1 MASDAPREVVVDN
14 DHRATRV
21 LRAAGILPVVF
32 GLGYL
37 VWRIVTP
44 SECAWLTPSPQ
55 DWSEAGVR
63 PLTEA
68 ACALQPGTTVIGA
81 RAAGDSVSLDTG
93 SGQIVALALDPSGPF
108 VAQRVAESAWT
119 LAFVVAFFALALY
132 ASWRRPTERA
142 AGIAVVMSGALLGST
157 VMTVVGLPTHE
168 AFAGPAR
175 WAFAAGTLPM
185 YLLAWGAGV
194 AWAADFPTPL
204 VPRKGRMVVNAAG
217 VAPVVGWTTAA
228 LLLGAT
234 SSTSAGWMHSAIVIQ
249 MSLTVTAL
257 VASIAILGMRLNR
270 SSQVVPGSVPRQQLL
285 WVAGSFCVAAILTLA
300 LWMVPQLI
308 AGESLLPPELI
319 GAPGLFFVAGF
330 GIAMARY
337 RLFDLDVVLARTL
350 VYSGLTLAAIV
361 MYLSTSAIL
370 AAGFNALAPGQV
382 AVIGALLVAIIVNP
396 VRVRLE
402 GSVNRIFYGDRDQ
415 PYAALSRVAES
426 ITDRG
431 APDDKVAD
439 DIRRALR
446 APYVVITDR
455 QGHTVA
461 SGDPTAEANGH
472 VEFAAHH
479 AGEDEG
485 TLHVAV
491 RGSGERFSRT
501 ERRLLAD
508 IARQIGAGLHER
520 SLVMQLQQSRERI
533 VVAREE
539 ERRAL
544 RRTLHDE
551 VGPTMAALSLRAE
564 TVRRNITRSGAGA
577 PDIDPVLSSMSADAS
592 QAAEVLR
599 KLAYNLRPPALDEY
613 GLEAALRRYTQ
624 SVKDPAVSFVA
635 DGALATVP
643 LSAAVEAALYRI
655 AVAAVSNASRHA
667 HATSCTVHLSVTSDC
682 ARLTVTDNGRG
693 LAPDGVKGVGILSMQ
708 ERAAELGGSCTV
720 SNARP
725 GTTVCA
731 QIPVGGDR

>member
-1 MASDAPREVVVDN
+1 M
-14 DHRATRV
+14 
-21 LRAAGILPVVF
+21 LPVLF
-32 GLGYL
+32 GVSYL
-37 VWRIVTP
+37 VWRLVTP
-44 SECAWLTPSPQ
+44 SECTWLSPSPQ

-68 ACALQPGTTVIGA
+68 ACALQPGTTVIGGHV
-81 RAAGDSVSLDTG
+81 AGDSALLTTG
-93 SGQIVALALDPSGPF
+93 SGQIVTLPLDPSGPF
-108 VAQRVAESAWT
+108 VTQRLSESVWT
-119 LAFVVAFFALALY
+119 LAFVVGFFALALF
-132 ASWRRPTERA
+132 ASWRRPAERA
-142 AGIAVVMSGALLGST
+142 AGTAVLLSGALLGST
-157 VMTVVGLPTHE
+157 LITIVGLPVHD
-168 AFAGPAR
+168 AFAGPVR
-175 WAFAAGTLPM
+175 WAFAGGTLPM
-185 YLLAWGAGV
+185 YLLAWGAGL
-194 AWAADFPTPL
+194 AWAAIFPTPL
-204 VPRKGRMVVNAAG
+204 LRRRAYLVVSGACLVPVLA
-217 VAPVVGWTTAA
+217 WTVAA

-234 SSTSAGWMHSAIVIQ
+234 SATFAGWMHAAIAVQ

-257 VASIAILGMRLNR
+257 AASMAILGIRLNR

-285 WVAGSFCVAAILTLA
+285 WVAGSFCVAAVLTLA

-308 AGESLLPPELI
+308 AGQSLLPPELI

-370 AAGFNALAPGQV
+370 AAGFTALAPGQV

-402 GSVNRIFYGDRDQ
+402 RSVNRVFYGDRDE
-415 PYAALSRVAES
+415 PYAALSRVAEG

-455 QGHTVA
+455 QGRAVA
-461 SGDPTAEANGH
+461 SGDPATVANGCA
-472 VEFAAHH
+472 EFDAHH
-479 AGEDEG
+479 AGQHEG
-485 TLHVAV
+485 TLRVAA
-491 RGSGERFSRT
+491 RGAGERFSGT

-508 IARQIGAGLHER
+508 IARQIGAGLHEK
-520 SLVMQLQQSRERI
+520 SLVLQLQHSRERI

-551 VGPTMAALSLRAE
+551 VGPTMASLSLRAE
-564 TVRRNITRSGAGA
+564 TVRRNIARSGAGQTG
-577 PDIDPVLSSMSADAS
+577 IDPVLSSMSADAS

-599 KLAYNLRPPALDEY
+599 RLAYNLRPPALDEY

-624 SVKDPAVSFVA
+624 SVQDPVVSFVA
-635 DGALATVP
+635 DGPLAAVSM
-643 LSAAVEAALYRI
+643 SAAVEAALYRI
-655 AVAAVSNASRHA
+655 AVAAVSNASQHA
-667 HATSCTVHLSVTSDC
+667 HACSCTVRLSVSSDC
-682 ARLTVTDNGRG
+682 VRLTITDDGRG
-693 LAPDGVKGVGILSMQ
+693 LPPDAAKGVGILSMQ

-720 SNARP
+720 SNSSP
-725 GTTVCA
+725 GTMVRA
-731 QIPVGGDR
+731 EIPVGGVV

>member
-1 MASDAPREVVVDN
+1 V
-14 DHRATRV
+14 T
-21 LRAAGILPVVF
+21 LP
-32 GLGYL
+32 
-37 VWRIVTP
+37 
-44 SECAWLTPSPQ
+44 
-55 DWSEAGVR
+55 
-63 PLTEA
+63 
-68 ACALQPGTTVIGA
+68 
-81 RAAGDSVSLDTG
+81 
-93 SGQIVALALDPSGPF
+93 LDPSGPF
-108 VAQRVAESAWT
+108 ITQRLSESVWT
-119 LAFVVAFFALALY
+119 LAFVVGFFTLALY

-142 AGIAVVMSGALLGST
+142 AGTAVLMSGALLGST
-157 VMTVVGLPTHE
+157 IITIVGLPAHD
-168 AFAGPAR
+168 AFAGPPR
-175 WAFAAGTLPM
+175 WAFAGGTLPM
-185 YLLAWGAGV
+185 YLLAWGAGL
-194 AWAADFPTPL
+194 AWAAVFPTPL
-204 VPRKGRMVVNAAG
+204 LRRRAYMVVTGACL
-217 VAPVVGWTTAA
+217 VPVLAWTLAA

-234 SSTSAGWMHSAIVIQ
+234 STTFGGWMHSAIVVQ

-257 VASIAILGMRLNR
+257 AASMAILGVRLNR

-285 WVAGSFCVAAILTLA
+285 WVAGSFCVAAVLTLA

-308 AGESLLPPELI
+308 AGQSLLPPELI

-402 GSVNRIFYGDRDQ
+402 RSVNRVFYGDRDE
-415 PYAALSRVAES
+415 PYAALSRVAEG

-431 APDDKVAD
+431 APDDRVAD

-455 QGHTVA
+455 QGRAVA
-461 SGDPTAEANGH
+461 SGDPAAVANGC

-479 AGEDEG
+479 AGQDEG
-485 TLHVAV
+485 ALQVAA
-491 RGSGERFSRT
+491 RGAGERFSGT

-508 IARQIGAGLHER
+508 IARQIGAGLHEQR
-520 SLVMQLQQSRERI
+520 LVLQLQQSRERI

-564 TVRRNITRSGAGA
+564 TVRRNITRSGADQ

-599 KLAYNLRPPALDEY
+599 RLAYNLRPPALDEY

-624 SVKDPAVSFVA
+624 SVQDPVVSFVA
-635 DGALATVP
+635 DSPPTAVP
-643 LSAAVEAALYRI
+643 MSAAVEAALYRI

-667 HATSCTVHLSVTSDC
+667 HACACTVHLSVSSDC
-682 ARLTVTDNGRG
+682 VRLTVTDDGRG
-693 LAPDGVKGVGILSMQ
+693 LPADAVKGVGILSMQ

-720 SNARP
+720 SNASP
-725 GTTVCA
+725 GTRVCA
-731 QIPVGGDR
+731 EIPVGGVA

>member
-1 MASDAPREVVVDN
+1 MVNDQRAS
-14 DHRATRV
+14 RV
-21 LRAAGILPVVF
+21 LQAGGILPVLF
-32 GLGYL
+32 GVGYL
-37 VWRIVTP
+37 VWRLVTP
-44 SECAWLTPSPQ
+44 SECTWLTPSPQ

-63 PLTEA
+63 PLTDA

-81 RAAGDSVSLDTG
+81 RVAGDSALLTTG
-93 SGQIVALALDPSGPF
+93 SGQVVTLPLDPSGPLIT
-108 VAQRVAESAWT
+108 QRLSESVWT
-119 LAFVVAFFALALY
+119 LAFVVGFFALALY

-157 VMTVVGLPTHE
+157 IITIVGLPAHD
-168 AFAGPAR
+168 AFAGPSR
-175 WAFAAGTLPM
+175 WAFAGGTLPM
-185 YLLAWGAGV
+185 YLLAWGAGL
-194 AWAADFPTPL
+194 AWAAVFPTPL
-204 VPRKGRMVVNAAG
+204 LRRRAYMVVTGACL
-217 VAPVVGWTTAA
+217 VPVTAWTLAA

-234 SSTSAGWMHSAIVIQ
+234 STTFTGWMHSAIVVQ

-257 VASIAILGMRLNR
+257 AASMAILGVRLNR

-285 WVAGSFCVAAILTLA
+285 WVAGSFCVAAVLTLA

-308 AGESLLPPELI
+308 AGQSLLPPELI

-402 GSVNRIFYGDRDQ
+402 RSVNRVFYGDRDE
-415 PYAALSRVAES
+415 PYAALSRVAEG

-431 APDDKVAD
+431 APDAKVAY

-446 APYVVITDR
+446 APFVVITDR
-455 QGHTVA
+455 QGRAIA
-461 SGDPTAEANGH
+461 SGDPAAVANGC

-479 AGEDEG
+479 AGQDEG
-485 TLHVAV
+485 ALQVAA
-491 RGSGERFSRT
+491 RGAGERFSGT

-508 IARQIGAGLHER
+508 IARQIGAGLHEQR
-520 SLVMQLQQSRERI
+520 LVLQLQQSRERI

-564 TVRRNITRSGAGA
+564 TVRRNITRSGAGSS
-577 PDIDPVLSSMSADAS
+577 DIDPVLSSMSADAS

-624 SVKDPAVSFVA
+624 SVQDPVVSFVA
-635 DGALATVP
+635 DGPLTTVP
-643 LSAAVEAALYRI
+643 MSAAVEAALYRI
-655 AVAAVSNASRHA
+655 AVAAVTNASRHA
-667 HATSCTVHLSVTSDC
+667 HACACTVHLSVSSDC
-682 ARLTVTDNGRG
+682 VRLTVTDDGRG
-693 LAPDGVKGVGILSMQ
+693 LPANAVKGVGILSMQ

-720 SNARP
+720 SNASP
-725 GTTVCA
+725 GTRVCA
-731 QIPVGGDR
+731 QIPVGGAT

>member
-1 MASDAPREVVVDN
+1 MDN
-14 DHRATRV
+14 DRSGSRA
-21 LRAAGILPVVF
+21 LRAAGILPALL

-37 VWRIVTP
+37 VWRLATP

-55 DWSEAGVR
+55 DWTEAGVR
-63 PLTEA
+63 PLTDA
-68 ACALQPGTTVIGA
+68 VCGLQPGTIVTGA
-81 RAAGDSVSLDTG
+81 SAAGDAVSLNTG
-93 SGQIVALALDPSGPF
+93 SGLVVTLPLDPSGPF
-108 VAQRVAESAWT
+108 VAQRLTESAWT
-119 LAFVVAFFALALY
+119 LAFVVGFFTLALL
-132 ASWRRPTERA
+132 AAWRRPTERA
-142 AGIAVVMSGALLGST
+142 AGTAVVMSGALFGST
-157 VMTVVGLPTHE
+157 VMTVVGLPAHE
-168 AFAGPAR
+168 AFAGPYR
-175 WAFAAGTLPM
+175 WLFAAGTLPM
-185 YLLAWGAGV
+185 YLLAWGAGL
-194 AWAADFPTPL
+194 AWAVIFPVAL
-204 VPRKGRMVVNAAG
+204 VPNRARTAETGACVVPSLVWAM
-217 VAPVVGWTTAA
+217 AA

-234 SSTSAGWMHSAIVIQ
+234 STTFAGWMHSAIVVQ
-249 MSLTVTAL
+249 MSLTVAAL
-257 VASIAILGMRLNR
+257 AVSMTILGVRLNR
-270 SSQVVPGSVPRQQLL
+270 GSQVLPGSVPRQQLL
-285 WVAGSFCVAAILTLA
+285 WVAGSFCVAALMTLA

-308 AGESLLPPELI
+308 TGEPLLPPELI

-337 RLFDLDVVLARTL
+337 RLFDLDVLLARTL

-382 AVIGALLVAIIVNP
+382 AVIGALLAAIIVNP

-402 GSVNRIFYGDRDQ
+402 RSVNRVFYGDRDE

-431 APDDKVAD
+431 APDHKVAD

-455 QGHTVA
+455 HGGGVA
-461 SGDPTAEANGH
+461 SGDPATVANGC
-472 VEFAAHH
+472 VEFSAQH
-479 AGEDEG
+479 AGQDEG
-485 TLHVAV
+485 TLRVAA

-508 IARQIGAGLHER
+508 IARQIGTGLHER
-520 SLVMQLQQSRERI
+520 SLVLQLQQSRERI

-564 TVRRNITRSGAGA
+564 TVRRNIARTGTGS
-577 PDIDPVLSSMSADAS
+577 PDIDPVLTSISTDAS

-599 KLAYNLRPPALDEY
+599 QLAYNLRPPALDEY
-613 GLEAALRRYTQ
+613 GLEGALRRYTQ
-624 SVKDPAVSFVA
+624 SVRDPAISFSA
-635 DGALATVP
+635 DMPADATP

-655 AVAAVSNASRHA
+655 AVAAVSNATRHA
-667 HATSCTVHLSVTSDC
+667 QASTCSVRLCRSSDC
-682 ARLTVTDNGRG
+682 VRLTVTDDGRG
-693 LAPDGVKGVGILSMQ
+693 LPPDLVKGIGILSMQ
-708 ERAAELGGSCTV
+708 ERAAELGGACTV
-720 SNARP
+720 SVCSP
-725 GTTVCA
+725 GTVVRA
-731 QIPVGGDR
+731 EIPIGGAT